1 MQMNRTLTAIC
12 TIFACLTAAQ
22 PAHADEIFIGLAA
35 HEVNTPLSL
44 NIGEEGVDFQAGYRA
59 APIEGLSVIGAPSPY
74 IFASVNTAGDT
85 SLIAA
90 GLSWKFGE
98 KIYIRPG
105 IGLAVHTGPSLR
117 FAPDGSQTQ
126 LGSRILF
133 EPEIAFGVRLSER
146 VDLEAS
152 WVHVSHGGLFNGRQN
167 PGLDIIGA
175 RLVFKLN

>member
-1 MQMNRTLTAIC
+1 MKKFHAGIFV
-12 TIFACLTAAQ
+12 IFAGMAAAQ
-22 PAHADEIFIGLAA
+22 PAHADEIFVGLAA

-44 NIGEEGVDFQAGYRA
+44 NIGEEGADVQVGYRA
-59 APIEGLSVIGAPSPY
+59 APIEDLSVIGAPSPY
-74 IFASVNTAGDT
+74 IFASFNTAGDT
-85 SLIAA
+85 SLLAA

-105 IGLAVHTGPSLR
+105 IGIAVHTGPSLR
-117 FAPDGSQTQ
+117 FGPNGSQTQ